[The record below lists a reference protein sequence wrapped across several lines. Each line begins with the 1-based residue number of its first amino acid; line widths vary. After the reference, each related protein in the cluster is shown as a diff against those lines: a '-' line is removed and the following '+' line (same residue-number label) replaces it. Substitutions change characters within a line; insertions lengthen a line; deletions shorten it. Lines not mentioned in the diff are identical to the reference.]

1 MRVNFGDRPFVYG
14 EGHAHRNAAD
24 VQKGDSAEE
33 MAAAFM
39 ELPFSEETS
48 EGEEEEGKEGGGGEE
63 GEGDKGTVVDLSQAG
78 PQTKMMKT
86 AIATVGESLSVSTFT
101 KLLKF
106 SLFLLLPRL
115 RCSCLADLPAGEL
128 L

>member
-39 ELPFSEETS
+39 VLPFAEEIS
-48 EGEEEEGKEGGGGEE
+48 EGEEEKREEGGGGEE
-63 GEGDKGTVVDLSQAG
+63 GEGDEGTVVDLSQTG
-78 PQTKMMKT
+78 PKMMKT
-86 AIATVGESLSVSTFT
+86 AIATVGKSFG
-101 KLLKF
+101 K
-106 SLFLLLPRL
+106 
-115 RCSCLADLPAGEL
+115 
-128 L
+128 

>member
-48 EGEEEEGKEGGGGEE
+48 EGEEEGEEGGGGGE
-63 GEGDKGTVVDLSQAG
+63 GEGDEGTIVDLSQAG

-86 AIATVGESLSVSTFT
+86 AIATVGESLSVSTST
-101 KLLKF
+101 TF
-106 SLFLLLPRL
+106 SLF
-115 RCSCLADLPAGEL
+115 
-128 L
+128 

>member
-33 MAAAFM
+33 MAAAFL

-48 EGEEEEGKEGGGGEE
+48 EGEEEGEEGGGG
-63 GEGDKGTVVDLSQAG
+63 GEGDGEGDEGTIVDLSQAG
-78 PQTKMMKT
+78 PQTKMMKM
-86 AIATVGESLSVSTFT
+86 AIATVGVSLSVPTST
-101 KLLKF
+101 KLLTF
-106 SLFLLLPRL
+106 SLF
-115 RCSCLADLPAGEL
+115 
-128 L
+128 